1 MAAFGRIDKNVA
13 GFAWHSLSPRVTT
26 FLRLLF
32 VCTSDTCDQ
41 FSILSNKSRNHSEI
55 QKLSRPHLPS
65 LSAESFYFKMPQRKK
80 GRSHD
85 PLPSS
90 LFLTYPQPSCLRNFP
105 SFRRIS
111 KIMTAFSQAYSL
123 FVHNFSHPNMLPPS
137 QRTVAM
143 FHSDISISMRH
154 LNCSL
159 RITNC

>member
-32 VCTSDTCDQ
+32 VCTSDTCAQ
-41 FSILSNKSRNHSEI
+41 FSILSNKSQNHSEI

-65 LSAESFYFKMPQRKK
+65 LSAESFYFKMPQSKK
-80 GRSHD
+80 GRSHA

-105 SFRRIS
+105 SFRRIA